1 MGEAKLRASTT
12 SRERESGMTIYPIIP
27 LLGGHGGSLHSI
39 EMRLREIKQFLPDAF
54 EQSDESNNYRIDA
67 ALKILAELL
76 KE

>member
-54 EQSDESNNYRIDA
+54 EQSANDRIGA
-67 ALKILAELL
+67 ALNILAELL